1 MRKTLQ
7 TITQYPEAVRENN
20 RQIRLLWKEL
30 LHNKKHQ
37 NKVKTTQKFQ
47 NSVKTTLFPNKENI
61 WTLYHEV

>member
-20 RQIRLLWKEL
+20 RQIRLLWKKL

-37 NKVKTTQKFQ
+37 NKVKQLKNSKTQ
-47 NSVKTTLFPNKENI
+47 
-61 WTLYHEV
+61 